1 LAPPSSATSA
11 PTAATGQPSAAAAG
25 RPDRGRDDEGVP
37 ALAFTGTLREGATE
51 RGVEPLAAAPSSPAS
66 PASRAGGTMVRKSSG
81 ASGAGGGAGAGGRSR
96 KTPATVSSTSREP
109 TEARSRVARSCS
121 RGASRGVVG
130 QRPQTLP
137 VSARHGGPRPQ
148 AERSRSELAVSTMA
162 RSARRTL
169 CLARSRTASSRSR
182 SSRSR
187 APRSSDGADIKMAGS
202 KVRLRGHRAR
212 SGCL

>member
-1 LAPPSSATSA
+1 MAPPSSATSA

-81 ASGAGGGAGAGGRSR
+81 ASGAGGRSR